1 MKKKDLLLDVDEV
14 ICFSGYLEA
23 VNDFLN
29 TNYNIDDFDCY
40 YIDEKVIPKER
51 FKEFNEYVS
60 KRNLYDYTSFLPGAI
75 ETIKKL
81 NEKYEIY
88 ICSACLNTFDLDNSG
103 IQFKNKYDFLRKNL
117 PFINPQKFIL
127 TSSKNMVKAD
137 IQIDDYLPNFDNDT
151 KLKILFPSYHNK
163 NINDEILKEKN
174 IIRAGYDWK
183 TGWQEISKILL
194 KNENN

>member
-117 PFINPQKFIL
+117 PFINHQKFIL

-137 IQIDDYLPNFDNDT
+137 IQIDDYLPNFDNNT

-163 NINDEILKEKN
+163 NIDDEILKEKN

>member
-151 KLKILFPSYHNK
+151 KLKILFQSYHNK
-163 NINDEILKEKN
+163 NIDDEILKEKN

>member
-1 MKKKDLLLDVDEV
+1 MLQ
-14 ICFSGYLEA
+14 
-23 VNDFLN
+23 
-29 TNYNIDDFDCY
+29 
-40 YIDEKVIPKER
+40 
-51 FKEFNEYVS
+51 
-60 KRNLYDYTSFLPGAI
+60 
-75 ETIKKL
+75 
-81 NEKYEIY
+81 KYEIY

-163 NINDEILKEKN
+163 NIDDEILKEKN

>member
-103 IQFKNKYDFLRKNL
+103 IQFKNKYDFLRKTL
-117 PFINPQKFIL
+117 PFINPHNFIFL
-127 TSSKNMVKAD
+127 GNKSVLNCD
-137 IQIDDYLPNFDNDT
+137 IKIDDRLDNLDGAKT
-151 KLKILFPSYHNK
+151 KILFTAFHNK
-163 NINDEILKEKN
+163 KISEKKLKKQGIKRVNSWKEIEQLLLKEGVTTK
-174 IIRAGYDWK
+174 
-183 TGWQEISKILL
+183 
-194 KNENN
+194 

>member
-163 NINDEILKEKN
+163 NIDDEILKEKN

-183 TGWQEISKILL
+183 TGWKEISKILL

>member
-23 VNDFLN
+23 VNNFLN

-137 IQIDDYLPNFDNDT
+137 IQIDDYLPNFDNNT

-163 NINDEILKEKN
+163 NIDDEILKEKN

>member
-1 MKKKDLLLDVDEV
+1 MNKKDLLIDVDEV

-163 NINDEILKEKN
+163 NIDDEILKEKN

>member
-1 MKKKDLLLDVDEV
+1 MNKKDLLLDVDEV

-29 TNYNIDDFDCY
+29 TNYTIDDFDKY
-40 YIDEKVIPKER
+40 YIDAQVVPKE
-51 FKEFNEYVS
+51 KISEFNEFVS

-81 NEKYEIY
+81 NEKYNIY
-88 ICSACLNTFDLDNSG
+88 ILSACINPFDLDNSG

-117 PFINPQKFIL
+117 PFINPRNFIF
-127 TSSKNMVKAD
+127 TSSKHMLKAD
-137 IQIDDYLPNFDNDT
+137 IQIDDYIVNFDSDV
-151 KLKILFPSYHNK
+151 KLKILFPAYHNK
-163 NINDEILKEKN
+163 DLDENLLKEKN

-183 TGWQEISKILL
+183 TGWEEVSKILL
-194 KNENN
+194 K

>member
-1 MKKKDLLLDVDEV
+1 MKKKNLLLDVDEV

-163 NINDEILKEKN
+163 NIDDEILKEKN

>member
-60 KRNLYDYTSFLPGAI
+60 KRNLYDYTSFLPRAI

-163 NINDEILKEKN
+163 NIDDEILKEKN

-183 TGWQEISKILL
+183 TGWKEISKILL

>member
-88 ICSACLNTFDLDNSG
+88 ICSACLNIFDLDNSG

-163 NINDEILKEKN
+163 NIDDEILKEKN

-183 TGWQEISKILL
+183 TGWKEISKILL

>member
-51 FKEFNEYVS
+51 FKEFNEYIS

-163 NINDEILKEKN
+163 NIDDEILKEKN

>member
-137 IQIDDYLPNFDNDT
+137 IQIDDYLPNFDNNT

-163 NINDEILKEKN
+163 NIDDEILKEKN

>member
-163 NINDEILKEKN
+163 NIDDEILKEKN

>member
-163 NINDEILKEKN
+163 NIDDEILNEKN

-183 TGWQEISKILL
+183 TGWKEISKILL

>member
-51 FKEFNEYVS
+51 FKEFNEYIS

-163 NINDEILKEKN
+163 NIDNEILKEKN

>member
-1 MKKKDLLLDVDEV
+1 MNKKDLLLDVDEV

-51 FKEFNEYVS
+51 FKEFNEFIS
-60 KRNLYDYTSFLPGAI
+60 KRNLYDYTSMLPGSI
-75 ETIKKL
+75 ETVKKL
-81 NEKYEIY
+81 SEKYNIY
-88 ICSACLNTFDLDNSG
+88 ICSACINPFDLDNSG

-117 PFINPQKFIL
+117 PFINPRNFIL
-127 TSSKNMVKAD
+127 TSSKHMVKAD
-137 IQIDDYLPNFDNDT
+137 IQIDDCLSNFDNDV

-163 NINDEILKEKN
+163 NIDEKLLKEKN
-174 IIRAGYDWK
+174 IIRAGYDWR
-183 TGWQEISKILL
+183 TGWQEVSKILL
-194 KNENN
+194 ENENN

>member
-1 MKKKDLLLDVDEV
+1 MRVDKWLLH
-14 ICFSGYLEA
+14 
-23 VNDFLN
+23 
-29 TNYNIDDFDCY
+29 Y
-40 YIDEKVIPKER
+40 YIAEYSHEKLVKLIL
-51 FKEFNEYVS
+51 FNSGCKDAIFY
-60 KRNLYDYTSFLPGAI
+60 NLFRCS
-75 ETIKKL
+75 

-163 NINDEILKEKN
+163 NIDDEILKEKN

>member
-60 KRNLYDYTSFLPGAI
+60 KRNLYYYTSFLPGAI

-163 NINDEILKEKN
+163 NIDDEILKEKN

>member
-29 TNYNIDDFDCY
+29 TNYTIDDFDCY

-117 PFINPQKFIL
+117 PFINPKKFIL

-163 NINDEILKEKN
+163 NIDDEILKEKN

-183 TGWQEISKILL
+183 TGWQEISKLL
-194 KNENN
+194 LENEND

>member
-88 ICSACLNTFDLDNSG
+88 ICSSCLNTFDLDNSG

-163 NINDEILKEKN
+163 NIDDEILKEKN

>member
-60 KRNLYDYTSFLPGAI
+60 KRNLYDFTSFLPGAI

-163 NINDEILKEKN
+163 NIDDEILKEKN

-183 TGWQEISKILL
+183 TGWKEISKILL

>member
-163 NINDEILKEKN
+163 NIDDKILKEKN

-183 TGWQEISKILL
+183 KGWQEISKILL

>member
-1 MKKKDLLLDVDEV
+1 MTKKDLLLDVDEV

-29 TNYNIDDFDCY
+29 TNYTIDDFDKY
-40 YIDEKVIPKER
+40 YIDAQVVPKE
-51 FKEFNEYVS
+51 KISEFNEFVS

-81 NEKYEIY
+81 NEKYNIY
-88 ICSACLNTFDLDNSG
+88 ILSACINPFDLDNSG

-117 PFINPQKFIL
+117 PFINPRNFIF
-127 TSSKNMVKAD
+127 TSSKHMLKAD
-137 IQIDDYLPNFDNDT
+137 IQIDDYIVNFDSDV
-151 KLKILFPSYHNK
+151 KLKILFPAYHNK
-163 NINDEILKEKN
+163 DLDENLLKEKN

-183 TGWQEISKILL
+183 TGWEEVSKILL
-194 KNENN
+194 K